1 MNRLFVF
8 FAAALV
14 ASAASGTTAKSQLTI
29 TVKVAPAERC
39 TSQTLEQPSASV
51 VQVVCRSG
59 NFVTIVPA
67 PGNFVGPQSSAYR
80 YYIRNDRVMGQF
92 LPTGVQEFQ
101 DEEAGVGTVTGLRLV
116 SGSSAADN
124 LFELLISF

>member
-1 MNRLFVF
+1 MTRLLVF

-14 ASAASGTTAKSQLTI
+14 GTAACGATARSQV
-29 TVKVAPAERC
+29 TVTVSLAPAEQC
-39 TSQTLEQPSASV
+39 TSETLEQPAASV
-51 VQVVCRSG
+51 VQVVCSSG

-67 PGNFVGPQSSAYR
+67 PGSLVGPQSSAYR
-80 YYIRNDRVMGQF
+80 YYIRNARLTGHF

-101 DEEAGVGTVTGLRLV
+101 DEDPGVGTVTGFRLV
-116 SGSSAADN
+116 SGTSASDN